1 MESRNTYLKNE
12 MKTLELKIIITEM
25 KISLDGHDKIFK
37 WWKKDSLKTL
47 NDRCINII

>member
-1 MESRNTYLKNE
+1 

-37 WWKKDSLKTL
+37 WCKKDSLKTL